1 MTINLSQVGNTQSF
15 GTWLQRTND
24 LVVAMG
30 ANVVTVDT
38 TVGGSVSTGNAFV
51 NGIFG
56 SNTLYVTNI
65 VAGNI
70 SVNGASV
77 TISSNLNVTGV
88 TAVFGNSS
96 SNVQLGYLATPSSIQ
111 ESYGNQNNYIQIVL
125 QNANSGHSASAD
137 YAVYNDQG
145 INSNVFTDIGI
156 NSSLWS
162 NTTWTINGPND
173 GYIYSGNN
181 NFSVGT
187 AGQAYINF
195 FANGTLANNEIMRID
210 SGANVGIGNTNPNA
224 RLQVTGTANV
234 DGVFNVGGAATLAN
248 TIAVTGNATF
258 SNQTIHTGNVSFS
271 NQITV
276 TGNATFNNTV
286 LIVGATVY
294 SNTINVVGAANL
306 QSSANVGGTLG
317 VVGAATL
324 SSTLVVNGAVT
335 IANTLAVT
343 NAATFS
349 NTISV
354 TGAATLSNTIAVTG
368 AATLSNTIAVTGAAT
383 LSNTLIVTG
392 SANLQSTLGVQG
404 AANLFSTLGLTG
416 AATLSNTIS
425 VTGAAI
431 LSNTLAVTNSAT
443 FGNTVTISGLTTV
456 NSVSIG
462 NAATVTGIATFNSN
476 AAFNGSV
483 TAANIA
489 LGSYGTT
496 NGVYVNTT
504 IISIGNST
512 SNTTILNGNVYADSI
527 TTYNLNVTGTIIGG
541 FSAVGSIIPSPNNS
555 LVIGNASNTFANAYI
570 VNLYSSFVST
580 TNVTATQ
587 ANITNID
594 VSGLITGQLNANVNI
609 IAAGTNSSISIG
621 TSSNTFNSV
630 YVTNVY
636 TNAITSQSGSLI
648 LNANTVVDGS
658 LSLNTNTSTNTA
670 FLIANT
676 YQFTNTTAQITD
688 SFPVATYRTA
698 EYTIQVVDNTS
709 PSFGYQMSKLL
720 LVQDGTNAYIT
731 EYGQIYSNTALGAVA
746 TFTANISAGVVRLYG
761 TATVGSAS
769 TSNVVAKILRTTFTV

>member
-1 MTINLSQVGNTQSF
+1 MTINLSQVANTQNF

-38 TVGGSVSTGNAFV
+38 TIGGSISTGNAFV

-111 ESYGNQNNYIQIVL
+111 ESFGSQNNYIQIFL
-125 QNANSGHSASAD
+125 QNANSGQSASGD
-137 YAVYNDQG
+137 YSVYNDQG
-145 INSNVFTDIGI
+145 IATNIFTDMGI

-173 GYIYSGNN
+173 GYVYSGNN

-195 FANGTLANNEIMRID
+195 FANGSLANNEIMRLT

-234 DGVFNVGGAATLAN
+234 DGVFNVGGATTLAN
-248 TIAVTGNATF
+248 TIIVTGNATF

-276 TGNATFNNTV
+276 TGNATFSNSV
-286 LIVGATVY
+286 LIVGATVH
-294 SNTINVVGAANL
+294 SNTINVVGASNL

-317 VVGAATL
+317 VVGAVNL
-324 SSTLVVNGAVT
+324 LSTLGVNGAVT

-343 NAATFS
+343 NAVTLS
-349 NTISV
+349 NTLSV
-354 TGAATLSNTIAVTG
+354 TNSANLLSTVGITGAATLSNTIAITGATTLANTVAVTG
-368 AATLSNTIAVTGAAT
+368 NVTFSNTIAVTGAAT
-383 LSNTLIVTG
+383 FN
-392 SANLQSTLGVQG
+392 
-404 AANLFSTLGLTG
+404 
-416 AATLSNTIS
+416 
-425 VTGAAI
+425 
-431 LSNTLAVTNSAT
+431 
-443 FGNTVTISGLTTV
+443 NTVTVSGLTTV
-456 NSVSIG
+456 NSISVG
-462 NAATVTGIATFNSN
+462 NAVTVAGLVTFNGNTVFNNPIN
-476 AAFNGSV
+476 AANVYIGTVNSSSNGFF
-483 TAANIA
+483 AN
-489 LGSYGTT
+489 STT
-496 NGVYVNTT
+496 VVV
-504 IISIGNST
+504 GNSSTNT
-512 SNTTILNGNVYADSI
+512 SIFGGNVYANSV
-527 TTYNLNVTGTIIGG
+527 TTYNLNVTGTMVGA
-541 FSAVGSIIPSPNNS
+541 FSAVGNIIPSPNNS

-570 VNLYSSFVST
+570 ANLYSSFVST
-580 TNVTATQ
+580 TNVTATV
-587 ANITNID
+587 ANLTTLNVSGTYNGVLNVNGNITT
-594 VSGLITGQLNANVNI
+594 VSNNVVTL
-609 IAAGTNSSISIG
+609 GTVGNV
-621 TSSNTFNSV
+621 FNSA
-630 YVTNVY
+630 YVTNFY
-636 TNAITSQSGSLI
+636 TNAITSQSGSLLI
-648 LNANTVVDGS
+648 NANTVVDGS
-658 LSLNTNTSTNTA
+658 LSLNTNTSVNTT
-670 FLIANT
+670 LIVANT
-676 YQFTNTTAQITD
+676 YLFTSNVAQVAD
-688 SFPVATYRTA
+688 SFSATVYRTA

-761 TATVGSAS
+761 TATVGTVS